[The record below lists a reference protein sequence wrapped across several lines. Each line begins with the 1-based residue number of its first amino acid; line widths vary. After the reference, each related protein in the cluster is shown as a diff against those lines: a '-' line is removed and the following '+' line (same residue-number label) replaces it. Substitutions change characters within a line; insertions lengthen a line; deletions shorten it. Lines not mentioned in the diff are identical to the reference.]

1 MLDPKLSVNSLE
13 FAHKRVLMAFD
24 EFTRQCDYDW
34 HGRLMFGTDLSV
46 WQAHDDVGLTKRY
59 REYVCAFRAAG
70 LEDASNVAFHDFVN
84 RRRT

>member
-46 WQAHDDVGLTKRY
+46 WQAHENCGLTARY
-59 REYVCAFRAAG
+59 RKYVRAFRATG
-70 LEDASNVAFHDFVN
+70 LEAESDVAFRNFLLDEL
-84 RRRT
+84 